1 MKILSFSW
9 HEPYISLMAKT
20 GHSFDIAEPERGR
33 MGARCWDT
41 RMRPAPAN
49 VSIVSQTDGLNSLR
63 RQLYDLVVCHNFA
76 DMALV
81 AGRLSP
87 VILIFHN
94 KLSTEIAI
102 GENTVKRADYLAD
115 VTRLAK
121 KADMLVFVSESKR
134 DDWGFGEAIN
144 DSLSTVILPGIDAD
158 DFPEYQGDTPKAL
171 RIGNYM
177 KEREATLGYSIQ
189 EKIIAGFDNTLLGV
203 NPDIERSVVPENYG
217 DLKSYFVHHRFY
229 LNTTVDGFEDGY
241 NLAMLEA
248 MASGMP
254 IVSTAN
260 KTSPVTDGVEGF
272 ISDDR
277 GYLRRKI
284 GQLMA
289 DRDMARRMGA
299 RAKIKALEMFGID
312 RFKTAW
318 SKAFEAVAI
327 LRTQKAYGEEG
338 KRVG

>member
-1 MKILSFSW
+1 LKILSFNW

-33 MGARCWDT
+33 MGARRWDT

-49 VSIVSQTDGLNSLR
+49 VSIVSQTDGLDSLA

-81 AGRLSP
+81 AGYSCP
-87 VILIFHN
+87 VILLFHN
-94 KLSTEIAI
+94 KLSAEIAI
-102 GENTVKRADYLAD
+102 GGNTVKRADYLAD
-115 VTRLAK
+115 VTRLAR

-134 DDWGFGEAIN
+134 DDWGFTTDAIK
-144 DSLSTVILPGIDAD
+144 SSPTMVILPGIDAD
-158 DFPEYQGDTPKAL
+158 DFSEYQGDTAKAL

-189 EKIIAGFDNTLLGV
+189 EKIIEGFDNTLLGV
-203 NPDIERSVVPENYG
+203 NPNIDRSVAPENYDG
-217 DLKSYFVHHRFY
+217 LKSYFAHHRFY

-284 GQLMA
+284 GELMG
-289 DRDMARRMGA
+289 DRGLARRMGA
-299 RAKIKALEMFGID
+299 RAKIKALEMFGIEK
-312 RFKTAW
+312 FKTAW
-318 SKAFEAVAI
+318 NKAFGEAAS
-327 LRTQKAYGEEG
+327 T
-338 KRVG
+338 